1 MCFLACNIFM
11 AVFLRVFL
19 SMRIQIDHT
28 IRNKFGKAAEKKGAN
43 QKLDIVQFNLLFG
56 LTLSMLYE
64 KLSCIFSTISTMW
77 SFLNTS

>member
-28 IRNKFGKAAEKKGAN
+28 KKGAN

-64 KLSCIFSTISTMW
+64 KLSGIFSTISTMW
-77 SFLNTS
+77 SFLKTS

>member
-1 MCFLACNIFM
+1 M

-28 IRNKFGKAAEKKGAN
+28 IRNKFSKAAEEKGAN

-64 KLSCIFSTISTMW
+64 KLSGIFSTISTMW